1 MPDPVAPSAPAAP
14 APSPSPAPSAPAAS
28 STPAPA
34 APSSPAPAPTVE
46 NAPTIADAW
55 QRAVESVP
63 LDGAEDDQPAPDA
76 PPAADAADAPPA
88 EDDTADQPAAEDQ
101 PAPEGDQ
108 PAPDAPT
115 PDEPTI
121 NLEIEDTDFGPKEL
135 TDFLKKDAGVEK
147 FFNDHP
153 EVKSRVFAM
162 ARRDSET
169 RAIRE
174 IVPTLAIAQ
183 EQQRGHALFS
193 DIDGRFLNATTP
205 EGFKGFMDM
214 WVEQALIVDDKG
226 QPILDEGGKYKI
238 HPALTSVIEN
248 IHSNRN
254 QHLLGEMSK
263 GGKIPPALADST
275 LKVIDFLSKSPD
287 EGIQEAAR
295 ILKEAI
301 TPSSSAQGEL
311 PDELKPYSESLK
323 AKERELN
330 ERAAAEDRTRQASEQ
345 SARVEALTRADQKAA
360 EVCVGQVKPLLK
372 NAGLSDFEIKS
383 ALGLIGNRVDEKL
396 KGIQA
401 YQIARDRLE
410 SGKIDPAR
418 EKEITKISLT
428 YTQEILGPIVR
439 DVIRDATQGKLTRQT
454 ATADRVAEQQ
464 RTSRTDA
471 RGASVSSSPQQP
483 MTVAQME
490 DALVKEYKAAHNDEA
505 PDRRWIT
512 ENIWKKMGASA
523 GAARRT
529 R

>member
-1 MPDPVAPSAPAAP
+1 MDS
-14 APSPSPAPSAPAAS
+14 
-28 STPAPA
+28 
-34 APSSPAPAPTVE
+34 
-46 NAPTIADAW
+46 I
-55 QRAVESVP
+55 P
-63 LDGAEDDQPAPDA
+63 LGEEDQPAPDA
-76 PPAADAADAPPA
+76 TAPDTPAPDEPAPDATGDHPAP
-88 EDDTADQPAAEDQ
+88 EDQ

-108 PAPDAPT
+108 PAPDAPVA
-115 PDEPTI
+115 DEPT
-121 NLEIEDTDFGPKEL
+121 LDLSLEDTDFGPKEL
-135 TDFLKKDAGVEK
+135 GEFLKKDAGVEK

-153 EVKSRVFAM
+153 EVKNRVFAM

-174 IVPTLAIAQ
+174 IAPTVEIAQ
-183 EQQRGHALFS
+183 EMQRGHKLFS

-205 EGFKGFMDM
+205 EGYKGFMDM

-226 QPILDEGGKYKI
+226 KPVVGEDGKYKI

-254 QHLLGEMSK
+254 EFLAGEMAK

-275 LKVIDFLSKSPD
+275 LKVIDFLSKSQD

-295 ILKEAI
+295 IIKEAI
-301 TPSSSAQGEL
+301 TPSSSAQDEL
-311 PDELKPYSESLK
+311 PAELKPYSDRLDAK
-323 AKERELN
+323 AKALKDQ
-330 ERAAAEDRTRQASEQ
+330 EDAQARTLHESEQ

-372 NAGLSDFEIKS
+372 NAGLSEFEIKS
-383 ALGLIGNRVDEKL
+383 ALGIIGDRVDKKL
-396 KGIQA
+396 RGIQA

-410 SGKIDPAR
+410 DGKIDPSR
-418 EKEITKISLT
+418 EKAITKIALT

-439 DVIRDATQGKLTRQT
+439 DVIRDATQGKLDRQT
-454 ATADRVAEQQ
+454 AKDTRVAEQQ
-464 RTSRTDA
+464 NASRTDA
-471 RGASVSSSPQQP
+471 RGSSVSGSPSQP

-490 DALVKEYKAAHNDEA
+490 DALVKEYKAQHNDEA

-529 R
+529 

>member
-1 MPDPVAPSAPAAP
+1 MPEPVAPSAPAAP
-14 APSPSPAPSAPAAS
+14 APSPSPAPAAPSPA
-28 STPAPA
+28 PAPA
-34 APSSPAPAPTVE
+34 APASPAPAPTVE
-46 NAPTIADAW
+46 NASTIADAW

-63 LDGAEDDQPAPDA
+63 LDGAEPDEGQ
-76 PPAADAADAPPA
+76 PPAEPVAEPDADAPPEEAAPA
-88 EDDTADQPAAEDQ
+88 EAEPAVEGDEPAAQ
-101 PAPEGDQ
+101 PEA
-108 PAPDAPT
+108 
-115 PDEPTI
+115 DEPT
-121 NLEIEDTDFGPKEL
+121 LDLSLEDTDFGPKEL
-135 TDFLKKDAGVEK
+135 GEFLKKDAGVEK

-174 IVPTLAIAQ
+174 IVPTVALAQ
-183 EQQRGHALFS
+183 EMQRGHALFS

-205 EGFKGFMDM
+205 EGFKGFMDF
-214 WVEQALIVDDKG
+214 WLEQAVMVDDKG
-226 QPILDEGGKYKI
+226 QWIKGEDGKYKT
-238 HPALTSVIEN
+238 HPALMNVLQG
-248 IHSNRN
+248 IHENRN
-254 QHLLGEMSK
+254 NFLTGEMTKS
-263 GGKIPPALADST
+263 GQIPAALADST
-275 LKVIDFLSKSPD
+275 LKVIDFLSKSAD
-287 EGIQEAAR
+287 EGVQEAAR
-295 ILKEAI
+295 IIKEAI

-311 PDELKPYSESLK
+311 PDELKPFSESLK
-323 AKERELN
+323 AKEKELN

-372 NAGLSDFEIKS
+372 NAGLSEFEIKS
-383 ALGLIGNRVDEKL
+383 ALRNIGESVDRKL
-396 KGIQA
+396 KEIKA

-410 SGKIDPAR
+410 SGKIDTAR
-418 EKEITKISLT
+418 EKEITRIALT

-439 DVIRDATQGKLTRQT
+439 DEIRAATEGKLTRQT
-454 ATADRVAEQQ
+454 ATESRVAEQT

-471 RGASVSSSPQQP
+471 RGSSVSGSPSQP

-490 DALVKEYKAAHNDEA
+490 DALVKEYKAQHNDEA

-529 R
+529 